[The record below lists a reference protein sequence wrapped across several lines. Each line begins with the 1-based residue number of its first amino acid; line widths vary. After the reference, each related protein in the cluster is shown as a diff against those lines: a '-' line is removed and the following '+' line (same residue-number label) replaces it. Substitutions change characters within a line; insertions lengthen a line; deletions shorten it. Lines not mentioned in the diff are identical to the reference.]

1 MYRALIHFVGD
12 IHQPLHCVSRYT
24 KKHPNG
30 DRGGNDFKLQH
41 GQYRNLHLLWDAIV
55 TLDDGKDKVII
66 KREYSLK
73 MRWLG

>member
-24 KKHPNG
+24 KNRPDG
-30 DRGGNDFKLQH
+30 DRGGNEFKLPDTL
-41 GQYRNLHLLWDAIV
+41 YKNLHLLWDALV
-55 TLDDGKDKVII
+55 KFDDSKDKVII

-73 MRWLG
+73 VRWLR